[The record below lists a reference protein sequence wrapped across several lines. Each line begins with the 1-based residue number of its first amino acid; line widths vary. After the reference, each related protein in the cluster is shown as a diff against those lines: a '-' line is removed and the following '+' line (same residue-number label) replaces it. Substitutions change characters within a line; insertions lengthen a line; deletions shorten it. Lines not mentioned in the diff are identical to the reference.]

1 MQLFIIRHGQSE
13 ADLLGVHEGC
23 ADFSLTELGEEQARK
38 MATYIAQD
46 FAPDIIV
53 TSPLKRAHRTAEIL
67 QEKVGCNLV
76 VEEAL
81 MEYNNDVWTAM
92 PCGAG
97 DEKSS
102 QSKDGPPL
110 HGVNGGESELDFR
123 NRIQKVLSKIIHEYK
138 ERKRVAI
145 VAHDDTISHL
155 LKVCFGLPTQSNIIF
170 GTGDTGIHRVDIHGN
185 EKVVYFMNRLE
196 HLD

>member
-13 ADLLGVHEGC
+13 ADLLGVHEAC

-38 MATYIAQD
+38 MATYIAKD
-46 FAPDIIV
+46 FAPDIIL

-67 QEKVGCNLV
+67 QQKVGCNLV

-81 MEYNNDVWTAM
+81 MEYNNDALTVM
-92 PCGAG
+92 PC
-97 DEKSS
+97 DEGTGKNS
-102 QSKDGPPL
+102 QPKDGRPP
-110 HGVNGGESELDFR
+110 HVVNGGESEHDYQ

-145 VAHDDTISHL
+145 VAHDGTISHL